1 VRRILISDILEQAVE
16 SHAERIAVEDG
27 RHRITYREL
36 RERVARLAA
45 VLHARAAAPGDRVG
59 ILAPNS
65 SLFLEAYFA
74 AARAGMVLVPL
85 NTRGHT
91 QGLARVLEHAGASSL
106 LVHAD
111 LVEPGREIARRCGI
125 PMIGSDDLDEPS
137 RGSASLPRYAGRSDD
152 AAQIYYTSG
161 TTGEPKGVVLTHANV
176 CAHAEMAR
184 EALALTDADT
194 FGHIAPMFHLA
205 DAWATFSITLVGG
218 CHRMVGS
225 FRPEAVIDEL
235 SSGITITN
243 LVPTMLGD
251 LVHHPAAHR
260 PYPDLR
266 RILSGG
272 APITPTLVNQVI
284 ATFGCDYVQ
293 TYGLTETSPFL
304 TMSLLPE
311 HLKSR
316 PRAVQCE
323 FQCKSGRPL
332 SGVEVRVLGDD
343 GSSVPPDETTVGEIV
358 ARGPTVTPGY
368 WRNEEATAQAF
379 RDGWFHTGDL
389 AVLDEEGFVNIVDR
403 KKDVILSG
411 GETIYSTEVENA
423 LAEHGAVQQVAV
435 VGVPHPRWGE
445 AVLAVVV
452 AAEGVELSDQALREH
467 AKSHLGAHQVPKA
480 FELRG
485 DLPRTGSGKV
495 AKRLLREEYETR
507 FSTGGS

>member
-1 VRRILISDILEQAVE
+1 
-16 SHAERIAVEDG
+16 
-27 RHRITYREL
+27 
-36 RERVARLAA
+36 
-45 VLHARAAAPGDRVG
+45 
-59 ILAPNS
+59 
-65 SLFLEAYFA
+65 
-74 AARAGMVLVPL
+74 
-85 NTRGHT
+85 
-91 QGLARVLEHAGASSL
+91 
-106 LVHAD
+106 
-111 LVEPGREIARRCGI
+111 
-125 PMIGSDDLDEPS
+125 
-137 RGSASLPRYAGRSDD
+137 
-152 AAQIYYTSG
+152 
-161 TTGEPKGVVLTHANV
+161 
-176 CAHAEMAR
+176 
-184 EALALTDADT
+184 
-194 FGHIAPMFHLA
+194 
-205 DAWATFSITLVGG
+205 
-218 CHRMVGS
+218 
-225 FRPEAVIDEL
+225 
-235 SSGITITN
+235 
-243 LVPTMLGD
+243 
-251 LVHHPAAHR
+251 
-260 PYPDLR
+260 
-266 RILSGG
+266 
-272 APITPTLVNQVI
+272 VI

-323 FQCKSGRPL
+323 FQCKTGRPL

>member
-1 VRRILISDILEQAVE
+1 MLIPDILEQAVE
-16 SHAERIAVEDG
+16 SHSERIAVEEAQD
-27 RHRITYREL
+27 RITYREL
-36 RERVARLAA
+36 GERVARLAA
-45 VLHARAAAPGDRVG
+45 FLREHAAAPSDRLG

-65 SLFLEAYFA
+65 SLFLEVYFA

-91 QGLARVLEHAGASSL
+91 QGLARLLDHAGASSL
-106 LVHAD
+106 LVHGD

-125 PMIGSDDLDEPS
+125 PMIGSDELDELS
-137 RGSASLPRYAGRSDD
+137 RSSASAPHFAGRPND
-152 AAQIYYTSG
+152 AVQIYYTSG
-161 TTGEPKGVVLTHANV
+161 TTGEPKGVILTHANV

-184 EALALTDADT
+184 DALALTDADT

-218 CHRMVGS
+218 RHRMVGS

-251 LVHHPAAHR
+251 LVHHSAARR
-260 PYPDLR
+260 PYPGLR
-266 RILSGG
+266 KILSGG
-272 APITPTLVNQVI
+272 APITPALVDRVI
-284 ATFGCDYVQ
+284 ATFGCDYAQ

-304 TMSLLPE
+304 TMSLLLE

-316 PRAVQCE
+316 PTAVQRG
-323 FQCKSGRPL
+323 FQCKTGRPL
-332 SGVEVRVLGDD
+332 PGVEVRVLGDD
-343 GSSVPPDETTVGEIV
+343 GFPVPPDETTVGEIV

-423 LAEHGAVQQVAV
+423 LAAHRAVQQVAV

-452 AAEGVELSDQALREH
+452 AAEGVALGEQTLREH
-467 AKSHLGAHQVPKA
+467 AKSHLAAYQVPKA
-480 FELRG
+480 FEFRG

-495 AKRLLREEYETR
+495 AKRLLREEYATR